1 MFALEAVALLTVG
14 TWAPVSAVPAG
25 ATVPQWSLTTLDGSS
40 GSASACAMSRAMSSP
55 TVG

>member
-25 ATVPQWSLTTLDGSS
+25 ATVPQWSLTTMRSMS
-40 GSASACAMSRAMSSP
+40 PKMTSCARS
-55 TVG
+55 T